1 MSAVQFGVMGM
12 EFGPDADGRA
22 SPVVASEINETL
34 LEIGASLIEGDP
46 KPLFYEGSLA
56 AALVDRNGRILA
68 ASQAFMAIEHARLLD
83 PALLARVADGRGEAL
98 FERVDA
104 GLSGITLCAY
114 AQASLTDGWSLP
126 ASIRAAAV
134 EAPSQI
140 VVLASPN
147 HQFQRPLETACGAFG
162 LTGLQ
167 TRVALETIR
176 TGGVRTAAEKLE
188 ISYHTARE
196 ALADAMARV
205 RAPRLPA
212 LVRRLVSL
220 ALGVMPDAD
229 DADILGDAWGLSPR
243 QAAIAGLIA
252 DGMTRAEA
260 AAALGLGEAVVKRE
274 LNEVY
279 GLLQVGTAA
288 ALARKVVEAN
298 ALNWMMRSTGGDI
311 GVIEAGAEPLRLI
324 HRPHGGRIAV
334 SDYGPASGRPVL
346 VVHSSMTSRV
356 VARGLRRAL
365 QAAGFRPISI
375 DRPGFGLTDEIE
387 GLRPGLHDPF
397 VSAAADA
404 VLVLDALK
412 LDTIDIVARGGAQ
425 FVLALHA
432 VAPARLKRVVLV
444 NPDPPTEASGRR
456 TGPMGVLK
464 EAFSKNPAMVRVWA
478 GLAGRQLTY
487 ARVARILEHAMQGS
501 PPDEAAAR
509 DPEIVQDYFR
519 AVRTFATGRH
529 AGYVNEQVDFAR
541 RERGQAPIEGTFDW
555 LVMVGAHDT
564 LHEPQEVI
572 AYWRAILVDAQF
584 QLVEDGGRLLTLSRP
599 QYVVEGLLNA
609 GQG

>member
-1 MSAVQFGVMGM
+1 M
-12 EFGPDADGRA
+12 EFGPDADRMA
-22 SPVVASEINETL
+22 SPVVASEISETL
-34 LEIGASLIEGDP
+34 LAIGASLTEGDP
-46 KPLFYEGSLA
+46 KPLFHEDSLA
-56 AALVDRNGRILA
+56 AALVDRKGCILA
-68 ASQAFMAIEHARLLD
+68 ASPAFTSLQPALVLD
-83 PALLARVADGRGEAL
+83 PALLARVAEGRGEAI

-104 GLSGITLCAY
+104 GLSGMTLCAY

-126 ASIRAAAV
+126 GSIRAAAA
-134 EAPSQI
+134 EAPRQI
-140 VVLASPN
+140 VVLASPAN
-147 HQFQRPLETACGAFG
+147 QFQRPLETACGAFG

-176 TGGVRTAAEKLE
+176 TGGVRPAAEKLE

-212 LVRRLVSL
+212 LVGRLVSL
-220 ALGVMPDAD
+220 AFGVLPDAGEPD
-229 DADILGDAWGLSPR
+229 VLGDAWGLSPR
-243 QAAIAGLIA
+243 QAAIAFLIA

-260 AAALGLGEAVVKRE
+260 ATALGLGEAVVKRE

-298 ALNWMMRSTGGDI
+298 ALSWMVRSTGGDI

-324 HRPHGGRIAV
+324 HRPGGGRIAV

-412 LDTIDIVARGGAQ
+412 LETIDIIARGGAQ
-425 FVLALHA
+425 FVVALHD
-432 VAPARLKRVVLV
+432 VAPDRLKRVVLV

-456 TGPMGVLK
+456 VGPIGALK
-464 EAFSKNPAMVRVWA
+464 EAFSRNPTMVRVWA

-487 ARVARILEHAMQGS
+487 TRVARILERAMQGS

-509 DPEIVQDYFR
+509 DPEIVHDYFR

-529 AGYVNEQVDFAR
+529 AGYINEQVDFAR
-541 RERGQAPIEGTFDW
+541 RGRGQPPIGGTSNW

-572 AYWRAILVDAQF
+572 AYWRAVLVDARF

-599 QYVVEGLLNA
+599 HYVVEGLLNA
-609 GQG
+609 GPG